1 MAWGCEVTERTIRLR
16 EQPDEL
22 AGWEKLPAVALG
34 ISQGLNIFLWY
45 IMSLERVALQ
55 GHTAMRVP
63 DFVITFL
70 PFAVFIAAIAAAV
83 SLDGTMIATIGG
95 SRNQR
100 DGVWTWVSVGAA
112 ALFSA
117 GIALDVYGGSILPGA
132 WLHIAQTAV
141 LFCYM
146 MHLRQR
152 RKPFTSPAGT
162 QSHLE
167 PVARDLVLAR
177 TGDRVIPA
185 QEDYPAP
192 EKVDLTDNGRL
203 RACKFCGEMLPI
215 SRLGSHGRNY
225 KRFGSCVKL

>member
-1 MAWGCEVTERTIRLR
+1 MTERTTRLR
-16 EQPDEL
+16 PQDVDEL

-152 RKPFTSPAGT
+152 RKPLHEAESRENHGSTRPESLKPAIVLP
-162 QSHLE
+162 QSKSQDT
-167 PVARDLVLAR
+167 VTA
-177 TGDRVIPA
+177 
-185 QEDYPAP
+185 
-192 EKVDLTDNGRL
+192 
-203 RACKFCGEMLPI
+203 
-215 SRLGSHGRNY
+215 S
-225 KRFGSCVKL
+225 VKLYSCRTCGQPGFESLAAVNLHKKNECSARSI

>member
-1 MAWGCEVTERTIRLR
+1 MTTRRLR
-16 EQPDEL
+16 DTEQTTDL
-22 AGWEKLPAVALG
+22 ARWEQLPAWALG

-45 IMSLERVALQ
+45 IMSLERVAIQ
-55 GHTAMRVP
+55 GQTAIRVP
-63 DFVITFL
+63 EFVTAFL

-95 SRNQR
+95 SRNGR
-100 DGVWTWVSVGAA
+100 DGIWTWISVIAA

-146 MHLRQR
+146 MHLRQP
-152 RKPFTSPAGT
+152 RKALTATAGT
-162 QSHLE
+162 AS
-167 PVARDLVLAR
+167 VLNRGDAEIAPALSAAR
-177 TGDRVIPA
+177 TGTMAIPV

-192 EKVDLTDNGRL
+192 AMVDLTDSGRL
-203 RACKFCGEMLPI
+203 GACKYCGKMLTI
-215 SRLGSHGRNY
+215 SQRGAHGRNY
-225 KRFGSCVKL
+225 KRLGYCVKL

>member
-1 MAWGCEVTERTIRLR
+1 MTRTRLDEPTTDLAR
-16 EQPDEL
+16 WEQ
-22 AGWEKLPAVALG
+22 LPAWALG

-55 GHTAMRVP
+55 GQTAIRVP
-63 DFVITFL
+63 DFVISFL

-95 SRNQR
+95 SRNGR
-100 DGVWTWVSVGAA
+100 DGVWTWVSVIAA

-146 MHLRQR
+146 MHLRQK
-152 RKPFTSPAGT
+152 RKPLTDAAGSAPAVNLAEPIGT
-162 QSHLE
+162 RQL
-167 PVARDLVLAR
+167 ADMAAAR
-177 TGDRVIPA
+177 TAPA
-185 QEDYPAP
+185 QLPEHEDYPAP
-192 EKVDLTDNGRL
+192 VLVTETKL
-203 RACKFCGEMLPI
+203 RQCRHCGETHPI
-215 SRLGSHGRNY
+215 SVLGSHGRNFNRY
-225 KRFGSCVKL
+225 GRCVKL